1 MMSRLLGVVLG
12 CFEVFL
18 TVQSMLDR
26 VRLKSTDHFDPT
38 LKGSRNQNI
47 KTSPCKLVKNDDA
60 DAAAAAAA
68 DDDDG
73 DADDDT
79 SHDLHYVPSCS

>member
-60 DAAAAAAA
+60 DDDA
-68 DDDDG
+68 DD
-73 DADDDT
+73 DDDT